1 MSGSTSIHFVKYS
14 MATMRYFIWRIA
26 KRKRPKMSIPKYG
39 KVRGYKLTT
48 IAQLV
53 RDTNQHAFDT
63 ARIVVHTSRNPSS

>member
-1 MSGSTSIHFVKYS
+1 
-14 MATMRYFIWRIA
+14 
-26 KRKRPKMSIPKYG
+26 MSIPKYG